1 MFCLVLVA
9 GILPARAATGRII
22 KVLPQYLGTN
32 GLASLSPSLYDR
44 DAYQF
49 QLQQRPSWRSGMQLV
64 VQWKT
69 KGPVWEPLTLR
80 VELRGTAQGNLPKQ
94 LVIDRRVAPGG
105 WFSHWTKV
113 RREGEDYQAF
123 GEVTAWCV
131 CLWVG
136 LFLLGEQKSFLW

>member
-9 GILPARAATGRII
+9 GLIPAHAASGRVI

-32 GLASLSPSLYDR
+32 GVTSLSPSLYDR
-44 DAYQF
+44 DAFQF
-49 QLQQRPSWRSGMQLV
+49 QLQQHPNWRSGMQFA

-94 LVIDRRVAPGG
+94 LVIDRHLEAGG
-105 WFSHWTKV
+105 WFSHWAKV
-113 RREGEDYQAF
+113 RLEGEDYQAF
-123 GEVTAWCV
+123 GEVTAWRV
-131 CLWVG
+131 RLWEG
-136 LFLLGEQKSFLW
+136 QQLLSEQKSFLW